1 MEGGWQRMGR
11 KKVVQESEETQAECF
26 NQPNH
31 LDAPA
36 I

>member
-11 KKVVQESEETQAECF
+11 RKVVQESEETQTECF

-31 LDAPA
+31 LDADA